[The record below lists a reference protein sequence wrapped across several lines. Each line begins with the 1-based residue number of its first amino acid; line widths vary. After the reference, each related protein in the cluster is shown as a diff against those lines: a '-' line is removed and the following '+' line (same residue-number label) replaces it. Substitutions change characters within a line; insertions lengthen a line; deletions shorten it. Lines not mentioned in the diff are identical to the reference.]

1 MDQSLR
7 RCRLKQSIPALPG
20 ETARLSDGRALRSA
34 RRSRSN
40 NGHEPRKGETILPAL
55 NNDHSDIRLK
65 EAIVR
70 IARLDNGIGLYR
82 FRYGGGGRTFYVGVM
97 AQEVQTIM
105 PEAVARG
112 RDGHLLVDYDRVG
125 LPVHDLEA
133 VGRPPRRARVLRER
147 RVRSN
152 KTGALLAGAAAIVA
166 GFWLGLAD
174 ARAQDGSAKAIFEK
188 YSLLGTFAWDCSKPP
203 SAQNNWYHVHRLID
217 PDHVQRDYMTGPTT
231 RQWLSVID
239 QVAELRPDEV
249 ELSGTITGRV
259 GGRDLDRAAIKGIW
273 RVQPG
278 RLLVWE
284 ATINGDKVAAD
295 GRLTAN
301 GFQLQWSNRCGG

>member
-217 PDHVQRDYMTGPTT
+217 PDHVQRDYSGGCHTDSYTFSTVLSQSATT
-231 RQWLSVID
+231 NALDVRLSPI
-239 QVAELRPDEV
+239 A
-249 ELSGTITGRV
+249 
-259 GGRDLDRAAIKGIW
+259 
-273 RVQPG
+273 
-278 RLLVWE
+278 
-284 ATINGDKVAAD
+284 
-295 GRLTAN
+295 
-301 GFQLQWSNRCGG
+301 